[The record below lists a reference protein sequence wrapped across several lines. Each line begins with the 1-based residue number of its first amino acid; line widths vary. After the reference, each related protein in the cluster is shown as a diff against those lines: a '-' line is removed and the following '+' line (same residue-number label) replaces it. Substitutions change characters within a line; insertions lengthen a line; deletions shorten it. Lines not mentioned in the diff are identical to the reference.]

1 MCARMVAGRWAA
13 EMTCPVCKAEGGVLE
28 KKNETIQLGTNI
40 VNLVFDGTFIVD
52 ILFLN

>member
-1 MCARMVAGRWAA
+1 MVAGRWAA
-13 EMTCPVCKAEGGVLE
+13 EMTCPVCKPEGGVLE